1 MSVSYKAIPRERQRL
16 ERFIQTGIFVGLA
29 TNTEINILMNNIH
42 QYIFGETIKE
52 RKENEYS
59 LWQDE
64 EIDYS
69 QDEQP
74 SFDAMLKIK
83 IMADDVFSVM

>member
-1 MSVSYKAIPRERQRL
+1 
-16 ERFIQTGIFVGLA
+16 
-29 TNTEINILMNNIH
+29 MNNIH

-69 QDEQP
+69 QYEQP